1 MVLKKWARPDWAFL
15 LRQSQLSLTWSKEPG
30 FAHWIGLS
38 NIDMEGMDH
47 LRLFENCHLCPRDCG
62 VNRSVEGGSARA
74 GFCREGL
81 HLRVAHVGPHFGE
94 EPPITGKNGSGTIFF
109 TGCSLRCTI
118 CQNYQIS
125 RDGVG
130 KPCRVDE
137 LSERVLEMI
146 RVHQVH
152 NINFVTPDHFFPYTF
167 QLVTLLRKAG
177 FDLPVVYN
185 LSGYQS
191 VDILKTAGDYADIY
205 LPDFKYADPALAAS
219 LSKCRDYPQVALTS
233 ISEMVRQKGFLDK
246 ATDGSAPAK
255 EGVLVR
261 HLILPGKVENSIGAL
276 TTLFLEF
283 GVGLPLSLMS
293 QYYPVLPQ
301 RDDDLNRA
309 ITREEFDRV
318 YSHALDLGFEH
329 LFVQFPDEAS
339 CPRSDTPPFLPDFH
353 CQEPFSNR
361 NHID

>member
-1 MVLKKWARPDWAFL
+1 MTNVGHNGFFTKPSNIGLPPLDEIDMVLKKWARPDWAFL

-167 QLVTLLRKAG
+167 QLVTLLRKAAS
-177 FDLPVVYN
+177 DPAEPL
-185 LSGYQS
+185 S
-191 VDILKTAGDYADIY
+191 VD
-205 LPDFKYADPALAAS
+205 
-219 LSKCRDYPQVALTS
+219 
-233 ISEMVRQKGFLDK
+233 
-246 ATDGSAPAK
+246 
-255 EGVLVR
+255 
-261 HLILPGKVENSIGAL
+261 LIRRGE
-276 TTLFLEF
+276 
-283 GVGLPLSLMS
+283 PLSLS
-293 QYYPVLPQ
+293 
-301 RDDDLNRA
+301 R
-309 ITREEFDRV
+309 
-318 YSHALDLGFEH
+318 
-329 LFVQFPDEAS
+329 
-339 CPRSDTPPFLPDFH
+339 
-353 CQEPFSNR
+353 
-361 NHID
+361 